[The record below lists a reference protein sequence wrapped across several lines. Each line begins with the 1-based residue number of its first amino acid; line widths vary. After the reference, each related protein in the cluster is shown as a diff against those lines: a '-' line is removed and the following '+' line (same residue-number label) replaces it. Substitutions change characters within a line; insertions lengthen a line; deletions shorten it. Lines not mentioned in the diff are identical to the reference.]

1 MAYAF
6 EQLLDVTIEHL
17 EALKSE
23 GRMTID
29 VSADSMDVLREMYR
43 SRAAAARGLSQTIKP
58 SAPARIQKPVFDSTP
73 SPQTREEVR
82 GAVAEPVAQP
92 EVTDLIGRVEDWPV
106 LEGAQRESA
115 MAKLRE
121 QVLACTRC
129 SHLAQSRT
137 QVVFGV
143 GSVHAE
149 LMFVGEAP
157 GMDEDRQGEPFVG
170 KAGQLLTRI
179 IETMG
184 LSRDTVY
191 IGNVLKCRPDT
202 PGKSFGNRKP
212 TPMEMQTCWPYLMD
226 QIKLIRP
233 KVLIA
238 LGTTAVEGL
247 LGKSIKGITR
257 MRGNFQDFR
266 GIPVM
271 PTYHPSYVLRNPA
284 KAIKRQV
291 WEDMLKVMEF
301 MGMEI
306 SDQQRQFFTK

>member
-23 GRMTID
+23 GRVTID
-29 VSADSMDVLREMYR
+29 VSADSMDMLREMYR
-43 SRAAAARGLSQTIKP
+43 SRAAVARGLSQATQP
-58 SAPARIQKPVFDSTP
+58 TPPRRIQRSVADPTP
-73 SPQTREEVR
+73 MARKAATN
-82 GAVAEPVAQP
+82 AVVDAVVEPN
-92 EVTDLIGRVEDWPV
+92 VTDLIGRVEDWPA
-106 LEGAQRESA
+106 LEGGQKESA
-115 MAKLRE
+115 MAKLQE

-129 SHLAQSRT
+129 SHLVQSRT

-157 GMDEDRQGEPFVG
+157 GMDEDLQGEPFVG

-202 PGKSFGNRKP
+202 PGKAFGNRKP

-233 KVLIA
+233 KVLVA

-247 LGKSIKGITR
+247 LGKTIKGITR

-301 MGMEI
+301 MGMEV
-306 SDQQRQFFTK
+306 SDKQRQFFTK

>member
-23 GRMTID
+23 GRVTVD
-29 VSADSMDVLREMYR
+29 VSADSMDVLRDMYR
-43 SRAAAARGLSQTIKP
+43 ARAAEARGVQRTTAQP
-58 SAPARIQKPVFDSTP
+58 TRYQKPVFDAAP
-73 SPQTREEVR
+73 SEEGR
-82 GAVAEPVAQP
+82 AAVSEPPVPPVEAN
-92 EVTDLIGRVEDWPV
+92 VTDLIGRIEDWPA
-106 LEGAQRESA
+106 LEGAQKESA
-115 MAKLRE
+115 MAKLQE

-129 SHLAQSRT
+129 SHLVQART
-137 QVVFGV
+137 HVVFGV
-143 GSVHAE
+143 GTVHADI
-149 LMFVGEAP
+149 MFVGEAP

-184 LSRDTVY
+184 LSREKVY

-202 PGKSFGNRKP
+202 PGKSYGNRKP

-233 KVLIA
+233 KVLVA

-247 LGKSIKGITR
+247 IGKPIKGITR
-257 MRGNFQDFR
+257 MRGKFQDFR

-284 KAIKRQV
+284 KSVKRQV

-301 MGMEI
+301 MNMKI
-306 SDQQRQFFTK
+306 TDKQRQFFTK

>member
-17 EALKSE
+17 EALKLE
-23 GRMTID
+23 GRLTVD
-29 VSADSMDVLREMYR
+29 VSADSMDVLRDMYR
-43 SRAAAARGLSQTIKP
+43 ARAAEARGIQQTT
-58 SAPARIQKPVFDSTP
+58 AQPARIQRPVFDPARAPAP
-73 SPQTREEVR
+73 SEEAR
-82 GAVAEPVAQP
+82 TALTAEPPV
-92 EVTDLIGRVEDWPV
+92 ESNVTDLIGRIEDWPV
-106 LEGAQRESA
+106 LEGTQKESA
-115 MAKLRE
+115 MAKLQE

-129 SHLAQSRT
+129 SHLVQART
-137 QVVFGV
+137 HVVFGV
-143 GSVHAE
+143 GTVHADI
-149 LMFVGEAP
+149 MFVGEAP

-184 LSRDTVY
+184 LSREKVY

-202 PGKSFGNRKP
+202 PGKSYGNRKP

-233 KVLIA
+233 KVLVA

-247 LGKSIKGITR
+247 IGKPIKGITR
-257 MRGNFQDFR
+257 MRGHFQDFR

-284 KAIKRQV
+284 RSVKRQV

-301 MGMEI
+301 MSMEI
-306 SDQQRQFFTK
+306 TDKQRQFFTK

>member
-23 GRMTID
+23 GRVTID
-29 VSADSMDVLREMYR
+29 VAPKSMDLLRDMIR
-43 SRAAAARGLSQTIKP
+43 SGPDAVRQPQRNIPSSPRVQQTPIAR
-58 SAPARIQKPVFDSTP
+58 TP
-73 SPQTREEVR
+73 SRSAHEEAQA
-82 GAVAEPVAQP
+82 AVSESTV
-92 EVTDLIGRVEDWPV
+92 ESNVTDLIGRVEDWPV
-106 LEGAQRESA
+106 LEKEQKESA
-115 MAKLRE
+115 MAKLQE

-129 SHLAQSRT
+129 SHLVQART

-143 GSVHAE
+143 GDVHAE
-149 LMFVGEAP
+149 VMFVGEAP

-202 PGKSFGNRKP
+202 PGRSYGNRKP
-212 TPMEMQTCWPYLMD
+212 TPMEMQTCWPYLME

-233 KVLIA
+233 KVIVA

-257 MRGNFQDFR
+257 MRGKYQDFR

-306 SDQQRQFFTK
+306 SAKQRQFFTK